1 MEPDFHLAKWYLDCI
16 ADDGTT
22 VIGYSARLSWKR
34 LTLNYASYLLSGPGR
49 ETETATSLFVSEF
62 PLRRNDSVEWSC
74 KGLDLRGSWKQRF
87 PSVEKELLR
96 NMDGTIRWS
105 CIMPGAEAWMKIG
118 DETVQGNG
126 YVEFLE
132 MTIPVWKLPIEELR
146 WGRFVTETD
155 SVVWIDWKGTH
166 PLRTVIHNGRPVTC
180 DVVDDSMVRSA
191 DGQILLTLDRSTIL
205 RSGPLINTAL
215 KKMPMIESI
224 IPKNVLMT
232 DECKWLSRSSLH
244 HRGKD
249 SAGFSIHETV
259 RFT

>member
-1 MEPDFHLAKWYLDCI
+1 MEPDFHLAKWYMDCI

-34 LTLNYASYLLSGPGR
+34 LTLNYASYLLSVPGR
-49 ETETATSLFVSEF
+49 EPKSSTSLFVSEF

-96 NMDGTIRWS
+96 NLDGSIRWS

-118 DETVQGNG
+118 DETVRGNG

-155 SVVWIDWKGTH
+155 SVVWIDWKGAH
-166 PLRTVIHNGRPVTC
+166 PLQTVFHNGLPITC
-180 DVVDDSMVRSA
+180 DVVNDSMIRSA
-191 DGQILLTLDRSTIL
+191 DGKLLLTLDRSTVL
-205 RSGPLINTAL
+205 RSGALINTAL
-215 KKMPMIESI
+215 KKMPMVESI

-232 DECKWLSRSSLH
+232 DECKWLSASTLRH
-244 HRGKD
+244 NGTD
-249 SAGFSIHETV
+249 STGFAIHEVV
-259 RFT
+259 RFK

>member
-1 MEPDFHLAKWYLDCI
+1 MESDFHLAKWYLDCI

-34 LTLNYASYLLSGPGR
+34 LTLNYASYLISSPGR

-62 PLRRNDSVEWSC
+62 PIRRNDSIEWSC

-96 NMDGTIRWS
+96 NPDGTVRWS

-118 DETVQGNG
+118 DTTVKGNG

-132 MTIPVWKLPIEELR
+132 MTIPAWKLPIEELR

-155 SVVWIDWKGTH
+155 SVVWIDWKGAHT
-166 PLRTVIHNGRPVTC
+166 LRTVFHNSVPVNTNG
-180 DVVDDSMVRSA
+180 VDDSTVRSD
-191 DGQILLTLDRSTIL
+191 DGSLILTFDRSNTL

-215 KKMPMIESI
+215 KKMPMVESI
-224 IPKNVLMT
+224 LPKNVLMT
-232 DECKWLSRSSLH
+232 DECKWLSRATL
-244 HRGKD
+244 RLNGTETT
-249 SAGFSIHETV
+249 GFAIHEV
-259 RFT
+259 VKFT

>member
-1 MEPDFHLAKWYLDCI
+1 METDFHLAKWYLDCI

-49 ETETATSLFVSEF
+49 EPVTSTSLFVSEF
-62 PLRRNDSVEWSC
+62 PVRKNDSIEWSC

-96 NMDGTIRWS
+96 NLDGNIRWS

-118 DETVQGNG
+118 DETVKGHG

-132 MTIPVWKLPIEELR
+132 MTVPAWKLPIDELR
-146 WGRFVTETD
+146 WGRFVTKTD

-166 PLRTVIHNGRPVTC
+166 PLQSVFHNGSLISC
-180 DVVDDSMVRSA
+180 DVVDDSIVRST
-191 DGQILLTLDRSTIL
+191 DEKLILTLDRSTIL
-205 RSGPLINTAL
+205 RSGALINTAL
-215 KKMPMIESI
+215 KKMPMVESI
-224 IPKNVLMT
+224 LPKNVLMT
-232 DECKWLSRSSLH
+232 DECKWLSGSTLRLN
-244 HRGKD
+244 GTD
-249 SAGFSIHETV
+249 STGFAIHEVV
-259 RFT
+259 RFK